1 MMRRLLMIGACAL
14 AVSACAT
21 TPSPHPDS
29 ASVIPPMAW
38 QAAASGD
45 HAVEPGWWRAFGDP
59 ALTAAVDAALVRNI
73 DLAVAEARV
82 REAEALADQARAGL
96 FPTLDGSGGA
106 QQARTLSAL
115 GQPSEAATGQVQLQ
129 VAYEVDL
136 WGRVRN
142 ADAAARASLQ
152 ASEFGRDARALSV
165 ASATARAY
173 VTLLSLDAQ
182 LEIARSTLTS
192 RDEALRLAT
201 RRADAGQTSRLELTQ
216 AESEQR
222 AAARQIPALELAIRR
237 QENALRLLI
246 GDMPG
251 RVERGRLEE
260 LVLPA
265 PSPGLPSALLARRPD
280 VAQAEAQL
288 IATDASFASAQ
299 AALLPQVR
307 LTGSLGELLVE
318 SLDPTTVWSL
328 GGSILAPLFD
338 GGRLA
343 AGAEAAEARRDQ
355 AAFSYRGVVLGA
367 FSEVE
372 NALEGVTRLERQAEE
387 AQAQWVA
394 LENALFHA
402 RNRYRAGYAS
412 YLEEL
417 DAQRGLFNVEL
428 SLVQLQESRLLNAV
442 ALYQALGGGWTE
454 QLPAS

>member
-1 MMRRLLMIGACAL
+1 MRRLLLIGASAL
-14 AVSACAT
+14 AVSACAM
-21 TPSPHPDS
+21 TPSPYPES
-29 ASVIPPMAW
+29 ASVSPPMTW

-59 ALTAAVDAALVRNI
+59 ALTAAVEAALVHNV

-82 REAEALADQARAGL
+82 REAEALARQARAGL
-96 FPTLDGSGGA
+96 FPTLDGSAGA

-222 AAARQIPALELAIRR
+222 AAARQIPALELAVRR
-237 QENALRLLI
+237 QENAVRLLV

-251 RVERGRLEE
+251 RVERGRLED

-265 PSPGLPSALLARRPD
+265 PSPGLPSALLSRRPD

-288 IATDASFASAQ
+288 IATDASLASAQ

-343 AGAEAAEARRDQ
+343 AGAQAAASRRDQ
-355 AAFSYRGVVLGA
+355 AAFGYRGVVLGA

-372 NALEGVTRLERQAEE
+372 NALEGVTRLKRQAEE
-387 AQAQWVA
+387 AQAQRAA
-394 LENALFHA
+394 LQNALFHA

-428 SLVQLQESRLLNAV
+428 GLVQLGESQLLNAV
-442 ALYQALGGGWTE
+442 TLYQALGGGWTE
-454 QLPAS
+454 QPPVS